1 MDYEILQVYYMRLLD
16 LDIKEKQQTGYVNIN
31 LRNKLEKKCGG
42 RKNF

>member
-31 LRNKLEKKCGG
+31 LRNK
-42 RKNF
+42 